1 MKLLEWLGNQLN
13 TLQYE
18 IIDVEDSQDGN
29 VKEIILHIAS
39 DIIDPVKSTPTP
51 VGKRGH
57 HIHDS
62 YEIHPVATRHPITA
76 QEPPLNSS
84 APSMYANNP
93 DNVMDCDGPKCDS
106 GKYQLMNGTYN
117 ICYRCDGKG
126 WINASKHDRNLEYDK
141 KKKGFM

>member
-39 DIIDPVKSTPTP
+39 DIINPVKSTPAS
-51 VGKRGH
+51 VGRRGY
-57 HIHDS
+57 HIHD
-62 YEIHPVATRHPITA
+62 EHVPHPVATKHPITA
-76 QEPPLNSS
+76 QQPPLNST

-93 DNVMDCDGPKCDS
+93 DYVMDCDGPKCDS